1 MRGYI
6 EKVSQAEK
14 QEAEQRTFPLL
25 NRPLSKA
32 HKLNFYWKT
41 TERMTV
47 DKAAANRFIK
57 HAITQATRTQGQ
69 PSTEPADHQPT
80 PGPCEIPARPVPA
93 GATNKMLARIEWEK
107 QVKEAAEEEED
118 LQVFE
123 ETDGY
128 ANADADVEM
137 INDEAPAPTSLPVG
151 TGETTPSEQRP
162 GMFVS

>member
-6 EKVSQAEK
+6 EKVSKAEK
-14 QEAEQRTFPLL
+14 QEAEQRTLPLL
-25 NRPLSKA
+25 NRPLSKV

-69 PSTEPADHQPT
+69 PSTEPADHHPT
-80 PGPCEIPARPVPA
+80 PGPSKTPARPVPA

-137 INDEAPAPTSLPVG
+137 INDEASAPTSLPVG